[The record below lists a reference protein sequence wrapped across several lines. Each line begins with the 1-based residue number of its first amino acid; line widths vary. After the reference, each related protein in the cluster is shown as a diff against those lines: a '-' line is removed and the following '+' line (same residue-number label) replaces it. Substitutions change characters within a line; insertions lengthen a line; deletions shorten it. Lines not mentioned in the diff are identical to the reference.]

1 MHNMTNDQLVLQVN
15 KINISPDKTYVKYNQ
30 NERGKVLDV
39 TVIDNDGINAY
50 DLTNK
55 KIRFVDDKE
64 NNKLIVDD
72 EADNPNRFTRTNDS
86 QGKFSYTLNDLAYQ
100 RSGIARFE
108 IYTDADH
115 IDATSNFEIQIE
127 NMTSTVVA
135 NESYIS
141 SLEGLVAHHRSTIDT
156 TETETN
162 QLIASLNKQIAQAI
176 SDGNKNVAG
185 EVSSI
190 KEIIQQMQ
198 TEYKSK
204 SDALAKLTSDWQT
217 QTQTIQ
223 NSADDQ
229 LKQINENANSE
240 IDKLKQDADDQLKT
254 NQENATAALTKI
266 NQDAA
271 DQLKSNQTANDAEIN
286 SVKQQLSDELAKIE
300 ADKATAIKG
309 VTDARDKAIQ
319 DATDKLTAKL
329 QSVQAD
335 YDSWKTST
343 VGDFQAKLDKLTQ
356 QLNTDETDQASLRQ
370 AIDSA
375 KETVS
380 KLQDVDFTV
389 YVHKDDLKN
398 YYTKAE
404 LNPMIE
410 QAGKVKTVNGIQPDS
425 SGNIAIPAPDLSG
438 LETTVDAKTANDAL
452 DKKISDNTVAI
463 RENSDAIATKANASD
478 VYTKAELD
486 PKLADAGKVKT
497 VNNIEPV
504 DGNITI
510 PAPDLSSLETKEDVK
525 KALDAK
531 ADKADLDSK
540 ADKTDLDSKADKTDV
555 TTLQATVTGLST
567 KVDSV
572 VTKLSDGTLAK
583 VAHFKA
589 SEEQKAV
596 DWSKDDGKGGLPK
609 IGIIDG

>member
-1 MHNMTNDQLVLQVN
+1 MANDQLVLQIN
-15 KINISPDKTYVKYNQ
+15 KINISPDKSYVKYNQ
-30 NERGKVLDV
+30 NERGKAIDIN
-39 TVIDNDGINAY
+39 VIDNDGINAY

-55 KIRFVDDKE
+55 KIRFVDEKE
-64 NNKLIVDD
+64 DNKLIIDD
-72 EADNPNRFTRTNDS
+72 EADNPSHFTRANDT
-86 QGKFSYTLNDLAYQ
+86 QGKFSYTFHDLVYQ

-108 IYTDADH
+108 IYTDSEH
-115 IDATSNFEIQIE
+115 IDATANFEIQIE

-141 SLEGLVAHHRSTIDT
+141 SLEGLVAHYRSAVDT

-162 QLIASLNKQIAQAI
+162 QLIDSLNKQIAQAI
-176 SDGNKNVAG
+176 SDGNKSVAD

-223 NSADDQ
+223 NNADDQ

-254 NQENATAALTKI
+254 NQENAIAALTKI

-286 SVKQQLSDELAKIE
+286 SVKQQLSDELAKVE
-300 ADKATAIKG
+300 TDKATAIQG
-309 VTDARDKAIQ
+309 ITNARDKAIS
-319 DATDKLTAKL
+319 DATDKLNAKL
-329 QSVQAD
+329 TALQQD
-335 YDSWKTST
+335 YDEWKTST
-343 VGDFQAKLDKLTQ
+343 VGDFQTKLDKLTE
-356 QLNTDETDQASLRQ
+356 QLNTDETNQASLKQ
-370 AIDSA
+370 MIDTA
-375 KETVS
+375 KEALS
-380 KLQDVDFTV
+380 KIHDVDFTV
-389 YVHKDDLKN
+389 YAHKTDLEK

-404 LNPMIE
+404 LDPMLAD
-410 QAGKVKTVNGIQPDS
+410 AGKVKTVNGIEPVD
-425 SGNIAIPAPDLSG
+425 GNVTIPAPDLSG
-438 LETTVDAKTANDAL
+438 LETKVDAKSANDAL
-452 DKKISDNTVAI
+452 DKKISDNATAI
-463 RENSDAIATKANASD
+463 NKNSDDIATKANASD

-510 PAPDLSSLETKEDVK
+510 PAPDLSGLETKADAK
-525 KALDAK
+525 KALDA
-531 ADKADLDSK
+531 K

>member
-1 MHNMTNDQLVLQVN
+1 MSLEQIALTTNKSISNVGDFVR
-15 KINISPDKTYVKYNQ
+15 KIGQ
-30 NERGKVLDV
+30 GERGQVLPVLV
-39 TVIDNDGINAY
+39 TDANGSPY

-55 KIRFVDDKE
+55 KLVFSENKDSGKYVVDDGQAPESGNFELTDAK
-64 NNKLIVDD
+64 
-72 EADNPNRFTRTNDS
+72 S
-86 QGKFSYTLNDLAYQ
+86 GKFNYTLQEQIYSVSGTAWFDIVSQDGNVLDTTNTFKFIVIPSINFCAPDDNYLSTIHALQAHYQ
-100 RSGIARFE
+100 AVIAKNE
-108 IYTDADH
+108 TD
-115 IDATSNFEIQIE
+115 TQQLIE
-127 NMTSTVVA
+127 N
-135 NESYIS
+135 
-141 SLEGLVAHHRSTIDT
+141 
-156 TETETN
+156 
-162 QLIASLNKQIAQAI
+162 LNDKITQAI
-176 SDGNKNVAG
+176 SDGNKSVAD

-223 NSADDQ
+223 NNADDQ

-240 IDKLKQDADDQLKT
+240 IDKLKQDVDSQLKT

-286 SVKQQLSDELAKIE
+286 SVKQQLSDELAKVE
-300 ADKATAIKG
+300 TDKATAIQG
-309 VTDARDKAIQ
+309 ITNARDKAIS
-319 DATDKLTAKL
+319 DATDKLNAKL
-329 QSVQAD
+329 TALQQD
-335 YDSWKTST
+335 YDEWKTST
-343 VGDFQAKLDKLTQ
+343 VGDFQTKLDKLTE

-380 KLQDVDFTV
+380 KLHEVDFTV
-389 YVHKDDLKN
+389 YAHKTDLEN

-404 LNPMIE
+404 TDDKLAE
-410 QAGKVKTVNGIQPDS
+410 AGKVKTVNGIQPDS
-425 SGNIAIPAPDLSG
+425 AGNITIPAPDLSD
-438 LETTVDAKTANDAL
+438 LETKADAKTANDTL

-463 RENSDAIATKANASD
+463 RKNSDAIATKANASD

-510 PAPDLSSLETKEDVK
+510 PAPDLSGLETKADAK
-525 KALDAK
+525 KALDA
-531 ADKADLDSK
+531 K

>member
-1 MHNMTNDQLVLQVN
+1 MSLAQIVLTTNKTTSNVGDYVR
-15 KINISPDKTYVKYNQ
+15 KIGQ
-30 NERGKVLDV
+30 GERGQVLPVVV
-39 TVIDNDGINAY
+39 TDANGAAY

-55 KIRFVDDKE
+55 SIVFSENKDSGKYVVDDGKASTSG
-64 NNKLIVDD
+64 K
-72 EADNPNRFTRTNDS
+72 FTLTDPQN
-86 QGKFSYTLNDLAYQ
+86 GKFSYTLQNQVYPESGTAWFDIINADGTVLDTTVSFRFVVIPAPTLHVNNDNYSSTLEALQAHYQ
-100 RSGIARFE
+100 GVIK
-108 IYTDADH
+108 
-115 IDATSNFEIQIE
+115 N
-127 NMTSTVVA
+127 
-135 NESYIS
+135 
-141 SLEGLVAHHRSTIDT
+141 

-162 QLIASLNKQIAQAI
+162 QLIDSLNKQIAQAI
-176 SDGNKNVAG
+176 SDGNKSVAD

-223 NSADDQ
+223 NNADDQ

-240 IDKLKQDADDQLKT
+240 IDKLKQDADGQLKT
-254 NQENATAALTKI
+254 NQENATAALAKI

-286 SVKQQLSDELAKIE
+286 SVKQQLSDELAKVE
-300 ADKATAIKG
+300 TDKVTAIQG
-309 VTDARDKAIQ
+309 ITNARDKAIQ

-343 VGDFQAKLDKLTQ
+343 VEDFQTKLDKLTE
-356 QLNTDETDQASLRQ
+356 QLNTDETNQASLKQ
-370 AIDSA
+370 AVDTA
-375 KETVS
+375 KEALS
-380 KLQDVDFTV
+380 KIHDIDFTV
-389 YVHKDDLKN
+389 YAHKTDLEN

-404 LNPMIE
+404 LDPM
-410 QAGKVKTVNGIQPDS
+410 
-425 SGNIAIPAPDLSG
+425 
-438 LETTVDAKTANDAL
+438 
-452 DKKISDNTVAI
+452 
-463 RENSDAIATKANASD
+463 
-478 VYTKAELD
+478 
-486 PKLADAGKVKT
+486 LADAGKVKT
-497 VNNIEPV
+497 VNGIEPV

-510 PAPDLSSLETKEDVK
+510 PAPDLSGLETKVDAKSANDVLDK
-525 KALDAK
+525 KISDNATAIKKNSDDIATKANSTDVYTKTELDPKIAEAGKVKTVNGTEPDTKGNINIDLSNFETKADAKTALDTK
-531 ADKADLDSK
+531 ADKS
-540 ADKTDLDSKADKTDV
+540 DV
-555 TTLQATVTGLST
+555 TTLQTTVTGLST

-589 SEEQKAV
+589 SEEQQAV

-609 IGIIDG
+609 FGIIDG

>member
-1 MHNMTNDQLVLQVN
+1 MSLAILTLPTNKSISTVSDHVRKIGQGEAGQKLEVIVTDADGSGYNLDGKTLAFSENKEGDKIVSDNDQ
-15 KINISPDKTYVKYNQ
+15 
-30 NERGKVLDV
+30 G
-39 TVIDNDGINAY
+39 
-50 DLTNK
+50 
-55 KIRFVDDKE
+55 
-64 NNKLIVDD
+64 
-72 EADNPNRFTRTNDS
+72 
-86 QGKFSYTLNDLAYQ
+86 
-100 RSGIARFE
+100 RFE
-108 IYTDADH
+108 IKDAKAGRFVYTLAPAVYAASGVAWFDITSADG
-115 IDATSNFEIQIE
+115 S
-127 NMTSTVVA
+127 V
-135 NESYIS
+135 
-141 SLEGLVAHHRSTIDT
+141 IDT
-156 TETETN
+156 TKNFNIDVIEDESIHINNDNYVSSLVSFETHYDGVIKKAKEDSEALLTKIDGQLSQALADNNKKAADSLTDQKAQLQKLIDSTN
-162 QLIASLNKQIAQAI
+162 QLQTDWNAQFTKQKQSLADVDAS
-176 SDGNKNVAG
+176 
-185 EVSSI
+185 
-190 KEIIQQMQ
+190 
-198 TEYKSK
+198 
-204 SDALAKLTSDWQT
+204 WQT
-217 QTQTIQ
+217 QSKKIQDDANSKIAEIESNADTQKNAIQ
-223 NSADDQ
+223 QAADDQ
-229 LKQINENANSE
+229 LKAN
-240 IDKLKQDADDQLKT
+240 K
-254 NQENATAALTKI
+254 N
-266 NQDAA
+266 
-271 DQLKSNQTANDAEIN
+271 ANDAEIAD
-286 SVKQQLSDELAKIE
+286 VKKQLADELAKVE

-309 VTDARDKAIQ
+309 VTNARDKAIQ

-343 VGDFQAKLDKLTQ
+343 VSDFQAQIDKLTKE
-356 QLNTDETDQASLRQ
+356 LATDESSQTALKQ

-375 KETVS
+375 KDTIS
-380 KLQDVDFTV
+380 KIKDVDFTV

-438 LETTVDAKTANDAL
+438 LETTADAKTANDAL

-497 VNNIEPV
+497 VNNVQP
-504 DGNITI
+504 DSSGNITI
-510 PAPDLSSLETKEDVK
+510 PAPDLSGLETKADSK
-525 KALDAK
+525 KALDA
-531 ADKADLDSK
+531 
-540 ADKTDLDSKADKTDV
+540 KADKTDV